1 MKEFCEV
8 RGGKRTKF
16 PADEL
21 VDKAMET
28 IVANA
33 IKLRKQ
39 QGLQRNEEE
48 TTSGEPKRQVFF
60 PCTKVTNFFCSNVC
74 SILMFCRKCFH

>member
-1 MKEFCEV
+1 
-8 RGGKRTKF
+8 
-16 PADEL
+16 

-39 QGLQRNEEE
+39 QGLQRNEED
-48 TTSGEPKRQVFF
+48 TTTGEPKRQQVFF
-60 PCTKVTNFFCSNVC
+60 PCPKVTHF
-74 SILMFCRKCFH
+74 ICFY

>member
-1 MKEFCEV
+1 LTEKSSTEMKEFNEV

-39 QGLQRNEEE
+39 QGLQRNEED
-48 TTSGEPKRQVFF
+48 TTTGEPKRQVFF
-60 PCTKVTNFFCSNVC
+60 PCPKVTHF
-74 SILMFCRKCFH
+74 ICFY